1 MLKRKQKD
9 NFAVSS
15 HKRIVYYIYNIK
27 VAYGYPFF
35 ILIVML
41 VKISSYTIKV

>member
-15 HKRIVYYIYNIK
+15 HKRIVYYIYIK

-35 ILIVML
+35 ILNVML
-41 VKISSYTIKV
+41 LKISSYIIKV